1 MYALLILF
9 TVLGPSGD
17 NEIEIEASVTRMQ
30 LLDPSVA
37 AVMQTGKGEHEGML
51 STTVGPEEDKH
62 AGKIQAS
69 NYYCKYLKC
78 APKHDQVPTAWCRHD
93 KGLNNQFIHTCIYMH
108 QETTTA
114 WTSITVLLKSLI
126 YSKIGRGIPPNLL
139 ILADTAS

>member
-62 AGKIQAS
+62 AGKIQ
-69 NYYCKYLKC
+69 
-78 APKHDQVPTAWCRHD
+78 
-93 KGLNNQFIHTCIYMH
+93 GI
-108 QETTTA
+108 E
-114 WTSITVLLKSLI
+114 LLLQIFKVCT
-126 YSKIGRGIPPNLL
+126 K
-139 ILADTAS
+139 T